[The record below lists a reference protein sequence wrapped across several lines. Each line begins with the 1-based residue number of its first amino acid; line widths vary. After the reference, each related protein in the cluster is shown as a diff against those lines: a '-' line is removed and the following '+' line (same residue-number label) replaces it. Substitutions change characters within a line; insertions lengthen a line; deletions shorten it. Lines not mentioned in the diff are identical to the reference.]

1 MVEKIDFMKSGA
13 TNEARQYAE
22 TITLEMCKHT
32 AKACGFITT
41 ADTDPVNTSDSDAVV
56 RRRKKQTDL
65 NQFFFTLGVASLS
78 GLRRRFYSE
87 KLPEP
92 FPGLTPLLHDRVSA
106 ILSRVEF
113 VSVRHDHDP
122 VRFSSRCRGS
132 RRLLRQ
138 FSPHARLANHGREDR
153 LHEERRDGRGAGVRR
168 DHHPGDVQAHRPG
181 VRLRHDG
188 GRGAQPLRRI
198 WQGRNTSAQEA
209 NGPQPVLLYPR
220 RRLPIGSQAQVLLG
234 EAPRAFSGSD
244 AAAARQGKRDTL
256 PRGIRFG
263 STRPRPRAFFLEV
276 SRIQAPFAPVF
287 TARATGQPWSRRS
300 TSRRAARRTRRG
312 STPRPSPWRCASTPP
327 RRAAS
332 SRRTRS
338 PAKTTPSGWT
348 SAPPCKRSSSPSAC
362 HL

>member
-1 MVEKIDFMKSGA
+1 MPRERQTRLCACFFISSELSYHRCAFDAIEATGSRNLARQPGCSSWKVRDPFRQSSVAHAPTPIPDVSTMVEKIDFMKSGA

-41 ADTDPVNTSDSDAVV
+41 GDTDPVNVSDSDAVV

-106 ILSRVEF
+106 ILVLPRAEF
-113 VSVRHDHDP
+113 VSVRHDHDH
-122 VRFSSRCRGS
+122 VRFSSRRRGS
-132 RRLLRQ
+132 RRQ
-138 FSPHARLANHGREDR
+138 FSP
-153 LHEERRDGRGAGVRR
+153 
-168 DHHPGDVQAHRPG
+168 
-181 VRLRHDG
+181 
-188 GRGAQPLRRI
+188 
-198 WQGRNTSAQEA
+198 S
-209 NGPQPVLLYPR
+209 
-220 RRLPIGSQAQVLLG
+220 
-234 EAPRAFSGSD
+234 
-244 AAAARQGKRDTL
+244 
-256 PRGIRFG
+256 
-263 STRPRPRAFFLEV
+263 
-276 SRIQAPFAPVF
+276 
-287 TARATGQPWSRRS
+287 RATGQPWSRRS

-348 SAPPCKRSSSPSAC
+348 SAPPYKRSSSPSAC

>member
-1 MVEKIDFMKSGA
+1 MVEKIDFTKSGA

-41 ADTDPVNTSDSDAVV
+41 GEDKNPVNVSGSDEEAWQQRVK
-56 RRRKKQTDL
+56 RKKQTDL

-106 ILSRVEF
+106 ILVLPRAEF
-113 VSVRHDHDP
+113 FSVRHDHDLG
-122 VRFSSRCRGS
+122 RFSSRRRGS
-132 RRLLRQ
+132 RRLEKRQ
-138 FSPHARLANHGREDR
+138 FSP
-153 LHEERRDGRGAGVRR
+153 
-168 DHHPGDVQAHRPG
+168 
-181 VRLRHDG
+181 
-188 GRGAQPLRRI
+188 
-198 WQGRNTSAQEA
+198 
-209 NGPQPVLLYPR
+209 
-220 RRLPIGSQAQVLLG
+220 
-234 EAPRAFSGSD
+234 
-244 AAAARQGKRDTL
+244 
-256 PRGIRFG
+256 
-263 STRPRPRAFFLEV
+263 
-276 SRIQAPFAPVF
+276 
-287 TARATGQPWSRRS
+287 ARAAGQPWSRRS

-348 SAPPCKRSSSPSAC
+348 SAPPYKRSSSPSAC

>member
-1 MVEKIDFMKSGA
+1 MRQTLRPAPGCSYWKIRGPFRQSSVAHAPTPIPEVSTMVEKIDFMKSGA
-13 TNEARQYAE
+13 TNEARRYAE

-32 AKACGFITT
+32 AEACGFVTKE
-41 ADTDPVNTSDSDAVV
+41 DTEYQYPDVSNKEEI

-78 GLRRRFYSE
+78 GLRRRFYTE

-138 FSPHARLANHGREDR
+138 FSP
-153 LHEERRDGRGAGVRR
+153 
-168 DHHPGDVQAHRPG
+168 
-181 VRLRHDG
+181 
-188 GRGAQPLRRI
+188 
-198 WQGRNTSAQEA
+198 
-209 NGPQPVLLYPR
+209 
-220 RRLPIGSQAQVLLG
+220 
-234 EAPRAFSGSD
+234 
-244 AAAARQGKRDTL
+244 
-256 PRGIRFG
+256 
-263 STRPRPRAFFLEV
+263 
-276 SRIQAPFAPVF
+276 
-287 TARATGQPWSRRS
+287 ARATGQPWSRRS

-312 STPRPSPWRCASTPP
+312 STPRPSPWRCAGTPP

-338 PAKTTPSGWT
+338 PAKTTPSG
-348 SAPPCKRSSSPSAC
+348 
-362 HL
+362 

>member
-1 MVEKIDFMKSGA
+1 MVEKIDFTKSGETDA
-13 TNEARQYAE
+13 AREYAE

-32 AKACGFITT
+32 AQACGFVTT
-41 ADTDPVNTSDSDAVV
+41 EDSEPNPLDVSGKEEI

-106 ILSRVEF
+106 ILVLPRAEF
-113 VSVRHDHDP
+113 FSVRHDHDP
-122 VRFSSRCRGS
+122 GRFSSRRRGS
-132 RRLLRQ
+132 RRLEKRQ
-138 FSPHARLANHGREDR
+138 FSP
-153 LHEERRDGRGAGVRR
+153 
-168 DHHPGDVQAHRPG
+168 
-181 VRLRHDG
+181 
-188 GRGAQPLRRI
+188 
-198 WQGRNTSAQEA
+198 
-209 NGPQPVLLYPR
+209 
-220 RRLPIGSQAQVLLG
+220 
-234 EAPRAFSGSD
+234 
-244 AAAARQGKRDTL
+244 
-256 PRGIRFG
+256 
-263 STRPRPRAFFLEV
+263 
-276 SRIQAPFAPVF
+276 
-287 TARATGQPWSRRS
+287 ARAAGQPWSRRS

-348 SAPPCKRSSSPSAC
+348 SAPPYKRSSSPSAC

>member
-1 MVEKIDFMKSGA
+1 MRQTLRLAPGCSYWKVRGPFRQSSVAHAPTPIPEVSTMVEKIDFMKSGA
-13 TNEARQYAE
+13 TNEARRYAE

-32 AKACGFITT
+32 AQACGFVTT
-41 ADTDPVNTSDSDAVV
+41 EDSEPNPLDVSGKEEI

-106 ILSRVEF
+106 ILPRVDF

-138 FSPHARLANHGREDR
+138 FSP
-153 LHEERRDGRGAGVRR
+153 
-168 DHHPGDVQAHRPG
+168 
-181 VRLRHDG
+181 
-188 GRGAQPLRRI
+188 
-198 WQGRNTSAQEA
+198 
-209 NGPQPVLLYPR
+209 
-220 RRLPIGSQAQVLLG
+220 
-234 EAPRAFSGSD
+234 
-244 AAAARQGKRDTL
+244 
-256 PRGIRFG
+256 
-263 STRPRPRAFFLEV
+263 
-276 SRIQAPFAPVF
+276 
-287 TARATGQPWSRRS
+287 ARATGQPWSRRS

-338 PAKTTPSGWT
+338 PAKTTPSG
-348 SAPPCKRSSSPSAC
+348 
-362 HL
+362 